1 MRKLFYNLSPGK
13 AAGPNNISP
22 HVLKELAEEVAPILT
37 LIFQS
42 SVDTGSLPVDWKDVH
57 VTPVFKKREQYDP
70 ANYRPVSLTSVCCK
84 VLEHISTIT
93 IMDHL
98 ERNNI
103 VCSQQHEF
111 RKKRSFKTQFLE
123 FADELIENG
132 IIINMI
138 VGILGKKKMKNLAH
152 GQQTDILIV
161 DFGKAFSKV
170 NHSLLIHKLNQYGS
184 QGEISRWISDFLNNR
199 RQAGVCQPPVWCTT
213 RGIRL
218 GPCLFLIYINDLP
231 ETSTAQT
238 RLFAGDTV
246 AYKAVTQLRDLNQLA
261 EWEKWWDM
269 AFNPGKCT
277 SLPVT
282 RSRKPLGHQYELH
295 GQMLETVST
304 AKYLGVTISRDMNW
318 SEHINNV
325 CTKSNKTL
333 GFLKRNLKIS
343 SRKIKEMAYKS
354 CVRPALEYACTVCDP
369 YTQQHIDR
377 IEATQRQAAC
387 FVMWR
392 YRRTSSASA
401 MIEDLSG
408 PPSKAEERQLGWQCC
423 TESTTTSLPPMEF
436 RTSSSYHHHHP
447 THVNNKDTTSSSR
460 SSTAEPSTS
469 STHSCWEPSETG
481 MTCPGSHGGQGH
493 RHICVKSL
501 QTAVIQNNIVLFWV
515 FFCTADPL

>member
-1 MRKLFYNLSPGK
+1 M
-13 AAGPNNISP
+13 
-22 HVLKELAEEVAPILT
+22 
-37 LIFQS
+37 FQS
-42 SVDTGSLPVDWKDVH
+42 SVDTGSLLVDWKDVH

-84 VLEHISTIT
+84 VLEHILTIT

-111 RKKRSFKTQFLE
+111 RKKRSFKRQFLE
-123 FADELIENG
+123 FADELTGNG

-152 GQQTDILIV
+152 EQQTHILIV
-161 DFGKAFSKV
+161 DFAKAFSKV

-199 RQAGVCQPPVWCTT
+199 RQAVVVSGARSEFVSVHSGVPQG
-213 RGIRL
+213 GIRL

-238 RLFAGDTV
+238 RIFADDTA
-246 AYKAVTQLRDLNQLA
+246 AYKVVTCPDDQTQLRDLNQLA

-269 AFNPGKCT
+269 AFHPGKCT

-295 GQMLETVST
+295 GQIQETVST

-318 SEHINNV
+318 SKHINNV
-325 CTKSNKTL
+325 CTKANKTL

-354 CVRPALEYACTVCDP
+354 CIRTALEYACTVWDP

-377 IEATQRQAAC
+377 TEATQRQAAC
-387 FVMWR
+387 FVM
-392 YRRTSSASA
+392 
-401 MIEDLSG
+401 
-408 PPSKAEERQLGWQCC
+408 
-423 TESTTTSLPPMEF
+423 
-436 RTSSSYHHHHP
+436 
-447 THVNNKDTTSSSR
+447 
-460 SSTAEPSTS
+460 
-469 STHSCWEPSETG
+469 
-481 MTCPGSHGGQGH
+481 
-493 RHICVKSL
+493 
-501 QTAVIQNNIVLFWV
+501 
-515 FFCTADPL
+515 